1 MPLVQLAQLLHQ
13 LISDPDGS
21 ISTPL
26 GTSVTKGARR
36 FHFLIGRA
44 SVHPATQHGLG

>member
-21 ISTPL
+21 ISTPI
-26 GTSVTKGARR
+26 GTSAMRGARR

-44 SVHPATQHGLG
+44 SVRPTAQHGLG